1 MLKKLMG
8 FVALITIAGAM
19 AIPARADT
27 IFSGKFSG
35 SQVLPPNASKATG
48 SATVVLNDTATRVT
62 ISLDFSGLGSNQT
75 AAHIHGP
82 ARPGGIAP
90 ILFNLGSQ
98 GTTSGALESLS
109 ASVSPRQV
117 AQLKA
122 GLWYFDIHSTRL
134 FGGEIRAQILT
145 QAQAPVENASRGES
159 STPSLYFSNGFA
171 ACCEDAAMPFRR
183 GVPFFWAV
191 PLHDFEWEGEAQI
204 LERLGTEGHSHILT
218 TDGEA
223 DAIFFGFGSAALR
236 PTSAF
241 SATLRCPQDHNRL

>member
-8 FVALITIAGAM
+8 FVALITIVGTM
-19 AIPARADT
+19 GIPARADT

-35 SQVLPPNASKATG
+35 AQVLPPNASKAVG
-48 SATVVLNDTATRVT
+48 SATVVLNDTATRIT

-98 GTTSGALESLS
+98 GTTSGTLESLS

-134 FGGEIRAQILT
+134 FGGEIRAQILPE
-145 QAQAPVENASRGES
+145 AQAPVENASRGDANI
-159 STPSLYFSNGFA
+159 PSLY
-171 ACCEDAAMPFRR
+171 
-183 GVPFFWAV
+183 
-191 PLHDFEWEGEAQI
+191 
-204 LERLGTEGHSHILT
+204 TEGSDSEPIIYGPSARACLKTRSVLRLRRNTLLCFLT
-218 TDGEA
+218 RLYPSLTV
-223 DAIFFGFGSAALR
+223 R
-236 PTSAF
+236 PLPQATTVF
-241 SATLRCPQDHNRL
+241 SPTKTEVV